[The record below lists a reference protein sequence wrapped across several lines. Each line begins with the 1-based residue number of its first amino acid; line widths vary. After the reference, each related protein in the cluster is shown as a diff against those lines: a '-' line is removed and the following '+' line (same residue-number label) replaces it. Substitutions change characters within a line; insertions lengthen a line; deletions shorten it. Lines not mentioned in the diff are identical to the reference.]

1 MYHVFVGY
9 LLSKT
14 KNETEDQE
22 NDRKVSKMEKL
33 ITKMMTMKKKKTSIE
48 DGVIKLNIKTVRFFF
63 ISIK

>member
-63 ISIK
+63 ISLK